1 MKKLKERIIPLEALI
16 LSLSSTT
23 KFNPVTITSHAR
35 IKEDK
40 RQISLKNLQGK
51 PKISKTR
58 SLSQALLWRIPL
70 SKICFLVQIMYRIH
84 TFFNL
89 TRIGQ
94 IIVSK
99 RTRFKAIYDDS
110 DGMPHYYSFINKV
123 VLLHPFE
130 VQLRWI

>member
-35 IKEDK
+35 IKEAN
-40 RQISLKNLQGK
+40 RQIIMKNLQGK

-58 SLSQALLWRIPL
+58 ILSQALLWRIPL

-84 TFFNL
+84 TFLNL

-110 DGMPHYYSFINKV
+110 DGMPHYYALINM
-123 VLLHPFE
+123 VLSLIP
-130 VQLRWI
+130 LKCN